1 MACHAAAPCER
12 QANASR
18 PFVTSAAFDLTI
30 VTLSIANKDKRRIRR
45 PASFKTRR
53 AERLRVCNGSR
64 RPELDRIVATR
75 SAAVLQTL
83 SSATECDGLPSPQ
96 RGQAIL
102 TIALE
107 LMMAVID
114 NPVANVALP
123 TIAKDLNVSPALAI

>member
-1 MACHAAAPCER
+1 
-12 QANASR
+12 
-18 PFVTSAAFDLTI
+18 
-30 VTLSIANKDKRRIRR
+30 
-45 PASFKTRR
+45 
-53 AERLRVCNGSR
+53 
-64 RPELDRIVATR
+64 
-75 SAAVLQTL
+75 L
-83 SSATECDGLPSPQ
+83 SSAAEYGDGLPSLQ